1 MNIKILVIMALF
13 VFHSVNADPGQR
25 PPNTQLKQLT
35 IGVLAYRGKANAIK
49 RWQKTID
56 YLDRKLPDYKLS
68 LRAFTLGELEQHVK
82 NKNVDF
88 IVTNTGQYVT
98 LEYRYGISRIATLVN
113 KRLNKTTTRFG
124 AVIFVRADNKEIQT
138 IQDLKG
144 KSFMGVHENG
154 FGGFQ
159 MAWRE
164 LKKNGIDP
172 YSDFSEL
179 RFSGYPQTDVLRAV
193 LQGEVDAGTFRSD
206 SLEQLASSGKLRL
219 NQIRIINEKF
229 TRGFPYI
236 HSTQVYPEWPFAKLK
251 HTPYKLSKK
260 IAMLLLTIEEN
271 SDAAIDSISAGWTV
285 PLDYQPV
292 HELMRELSV
301 GPYKDLNKV
310 TVARL
315 MAQYGHWL
323 AIGIVVLLVI
333 TFLLFRVHRLNVS
346 LRKSNNILQKE
357 VQHRIELADAME
369 YQAMHDALTGILNRH
384 AFSKLLKTELN
395 RARRYSGQF
404 AVILIDID
412 DFKEVNDT
420 YGHQVG
426 DIYLIQFA
434 QRIKN
439 VLRTSDAMAR
449 IGGDEF
455 AIISIDIKTPSD
467 VAVLSRRI
475 NIENQ
480 RPYRVDNL
488 DLNTSVSIGAAIYG
502 MHGDTDQQLLH
513 HADVQMYEHKK
524 SHKTT
529 RRIKKH
535 GSL

>member
-1 MNIKILVIMALF
+1 
-13 VFHSVNADPGQR
+13 
-25 PPNTQLKQLT
+25 
-35 IGVLAYRGKANAIK
+35 
-49 RWQKTID
+49 
-56 YLDRKLPDYKLS
+56 
-68 LRAFTLGELEQHVK
+68 
-82 NKNVDF
+82 
-88 IVTNTGQYVT
+88 
-98 LEYRYGISRIATLVN
+98 
-113 KRLNKTTTRFG
+113 
-124 AVIFVRADNKEIQT
+124 
-138 IQDLKG
+138 
-144 KSFMGVHENG
+144 
-154 FGGFQ
+154 
-159 MAWRE
+159 
-164 LKKNGIDP
+164 
-172 YSDFSEL
+172 
-179 RFSGYPQTDVLRAV
+179 
-193 LQGEVDAGTFRSD
+193 
-206 SLEQLASSGKLRL
+206 
-219 NQIRIINEKF
+219 
-229 TRGFPYI
+229 
-236 HSTQVYPEWPFAKLK
+236 
-251 HTPYKLSKK
+251 
-260 IAMLLLTIEEN
+260 
-271 SDAAIDSISAGWTV
+271 
-285 PLDYQPV
+285 
-292 HELMRELSV
+292 
-301 GPYKDLNKV
+301 
-310 TVARL
+310 